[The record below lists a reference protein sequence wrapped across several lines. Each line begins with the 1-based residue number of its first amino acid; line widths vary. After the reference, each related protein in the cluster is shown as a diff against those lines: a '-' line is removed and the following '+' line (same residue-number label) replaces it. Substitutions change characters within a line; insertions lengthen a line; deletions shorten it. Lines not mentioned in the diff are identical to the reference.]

1 MQRFSAVNFYLPLSG
16 GPSTSRCEST
26 FSTWSVTGRN
36 KQERLE
42 TPAACTSVLQLI
54 IVTND
59 RIDNPAW
66 ATSSKGQGYKPTWRS
81 DVMAE
86 MMSNLQAGNDFN
98 VQEFVERCNGVLCK
112 REIEKALDMPPTTV
126 DIQRDPIFNAS
137 NNSLLLEV
145 QKNHSLFYYAEKK
158 SERMLAYE
166 VDKSKESEE
175 EDARADG
182 DVCQQRVSK
191 RRRTKNVIFD
201 NS

>member
-1 MQRFSAVNFYLPLSG
+1 
-16 GPSTSRCEST
+16 
-26 FSTWSVTGRN
+26 
-36 KQERLE
+36 
-42 TPAACTSVLQLI
+42 
-54 IVTND
+54 
-59 RIDNPAW
+59 
-66 ATSSKGQGYKPTWRS
+66 
-81 DVMAE
+81 MAE

-98 VQEFVERCNGVLCK
+98 VQEFVERCNGVLCM

-145 QKNHSLFYYAEKK
+145 QKNHSLFHYAEKK
-158 SERMLAYE
+158 GERMLACE

-182 DVCQQRVSK
+182 NVCQQRVSK